1 MSDKRNIRF
10 HFTTKKALEN
20 HGDYVGRD
28 MIESSYTE
36 RSHVNASIE
45 SSGTTP
51 IDITLMTGNGGNTDE
66 GE

>member
-1 MSDKRNIRF
+1 MSDKRNNTLFNI
-10 HFTTKKALEN
+10 EN
-20 HGDYVGRD
+20 PS
-28 MIESSYTE
+28 IEINNNGTIYESYQE

-51 IDITLMTGNGGNTDE
+51 IDITLMTGNGSNNKE